1 MHEKRRLPK
10 TASTTRRSQMSRA
23 INIIADEPNLLASIR
38 ELYSSRPETRPLEPW
53 ELQSILFMLGYTDS
67 LAPEGAIAAAME
79 VAHTDWLPD
88 EDIA

>member
-1 MHEKRRLPK
+1 
-10 TASTTRRSQMSRA
+10 MSRA

-38 ELYSSRPETRPLEPW
+38 ELYSSRPETRHLESW

-67 LAPEGAIAAAME
+67 LAPEAAIAATME
-79 VAHTDWLPD
+79 VARTDWMPD